1 MAFYFIKTYIRRYSM
16 KYEVPVCEM
25 LEFCTEDV
33 ITTSGPDFGEADNG
47 GVGDTVLIPTGGNI
61 VTDYGMGGNA
71 SN

>member
-1 MAFYFIKTYIRRYSM
+1 M

-33 ITTSGPDFGEADNG
+33 ITTSYPGAGEADNG
-47 GVGDTVLIPTGGNI
+47 NVGDTGLIPRTGAFSDNGSS
-61 VTDYGMGGNA
+61 GFA

>member
-1 MAFYFIKTYIRRYSM
+1 M

-33 ITTSGPDFGEADNG
+33 ITTSYPGAGEADNG
-47 GVGDTVLIPTGGNI
+47 GVGDTGLIPRTGTLSDNGFDN
-61 VTDYGMGGNA
+61 GA

>member
-1 MAFYFIKTYIRRYSM
+1 M

-33 ITTSGPDFGEADNG
+33 ITTSGPDFDETDTG
-47 GVGDTVLIPTGGNI
+47 GVGDTGLMPRGDI
-61 VTDYGMGGNA
+61 VTDYGSRNNA

>member
-1 MAFYFIKTYIRRYSM
+1 M

-33 ITTSGPDFGEADNG
+33 ITTSGPDHDEANNG
-47 GVGDTVLIPTGGNI
+47 TGDTGLIPRGGNI
-61 VTDYGMGGNA
+61 VTDYGFGGNYGA